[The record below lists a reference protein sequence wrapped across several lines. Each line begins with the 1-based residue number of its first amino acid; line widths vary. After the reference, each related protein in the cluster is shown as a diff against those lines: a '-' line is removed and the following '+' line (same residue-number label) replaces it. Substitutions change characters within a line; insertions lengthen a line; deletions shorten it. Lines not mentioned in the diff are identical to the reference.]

1 MVQCEEY
8 RAFALQVDLY
18 TMIRKMNWGHAKRF
32 DARDLSSNEVSYDLH
47 FHIGILAA
55 YISSI
60 SAKVRPRVSGMKK

>member
-1 MVQCEEY
+1 MR
-8 RAFALQVDLY
+8 RAQSIHPASILQPSIID
-18 TMIRKMNWGHAKRF
+18 MNSVGSCQPF
-32 DARDLSSNEVSYDLH
+32 DARDLRSYEVRYDLH